1 MRLASSISRV
11 LLFMLFFLGIANAC
25 SAAANTAGFNL
36 SSINNGSGLELSFI
50 ALLISVDVIAIG
62 WIANKILPSIGI
74 AGWLPREYWEFTK
87 SAILVTVIFS
97 VIAFVSGLSL
107 LLRGITPPTAGAAQ
121 TYAANANALV
131 YQSETYLCTVDNS
144 LQASMA
150 NVVTLSFGLGEVNG
164 AYGAVGSFAD
174 GQGGNPGSYAGLA
187 LFYQGIPIPPVPLP
201 GFFGL
206 LPEFRSGINFV
217 ILSNFMLG
225 SNFVFHSQFVSFIN
239 DALVF
244 LAFPMALFFI
254 SEEKLLPLLVL
265 IGLNVLIPIGLVFRS
280 FPFLRNIGGT
290 LVALG
295 IGVSLIWPSLLLLIN
310 VPLTGYFKPLL
321 YDTTSSST
329 AFSNSCPGFFAI
341 ICNGV
346 NTLFTGTFYG
356 FDSIDNIYP
365 DINFLMKNEL
375 FIIFQQ
381 YVLFMIDLVIFFP
394 LTDAIAR
401 TLGGTIRLQL
411 GKRFKLV

>member
-1 MRLASSISRV
+1 
-11 LLFMLFFLGIANAC
+11 MLFFLGIANAC

-107 LLRGITPPTAGAAQ
+107 LLGGVTPPTAGAAQ

-206 LPEFRSGINFV
+206 LPEFRSGINF
-217 ILSNFMLG
+217 
-225 SNFVFHSQFVSFIN
+225 
-239 DALVF
+239 
-244 LAFPMALFFI
+244 
-254 SEEKLLPLLVL
+254 
-265 IGLNVLIPIGLVFRS
+265 
-280 FPFLRNIGGT
+280 
-290 LVALG
+290 
-295 IGVSLIWPSLLLLIN
+295 
-310 VPLTGYFKPLL
+310 
-321 YDTTSSST
+321 
-329 AFSNSCPGFFAI
+329 
-341 ICNGV
+341 
-346 NTLFTGTFYG
+346 
-356 FDSIDNIYP
+356 
-365 DINFLMKNEL
+365 
-375 FIIFQQ
+375 
-381 YVLFMIDLVIFFP
+381 
-394 LTDAIAR
+394 
-401 TLGGTIRLQL
+401 
-411 GKRFKLV
+411 